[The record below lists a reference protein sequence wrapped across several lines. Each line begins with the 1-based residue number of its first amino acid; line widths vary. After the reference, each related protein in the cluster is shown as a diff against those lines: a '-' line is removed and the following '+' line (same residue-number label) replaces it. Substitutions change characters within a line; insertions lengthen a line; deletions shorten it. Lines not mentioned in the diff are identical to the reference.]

1 MSAPVLW
8 IVIPNCRRAGLFF
21 LRRWYRLTVALGTG
35 LALLLA
41 LLAWQLPV
49 NQTVILGPLSF
60 KIGDTLNILGRQF
73 TLLDSDR
80 PLVLVIYL
88 LAAIWFAAAYTGR
101 AGRMFVP
108 LGLVITGLLTAV
120 PAVDP
125 FLYAAMLVEL
135 IALVGVVMLS
145 RPGSTRAARR
155 PALFDLPDPGN
166 AFHLLHR
173 LAAHRRGSQPWRAGA
188 GQPGRH
194 LTGHRFCFLA
204 GNLSIPYLAAHGG

>member
-8 IVIPNCRRAGLFF
+8 IVIPIVAGAGLFF
-21 LRRWYRLTVALGTG
+21 LRRWYRLTVALGAG
-35 LALLLA
+35 LSLFLA

-49 NQTVILGPLSF
+49 DQAVILGPVSF
-60 KIGDTLNILGRQF
+60 KIGDTLSILGRQF

-88 LAAIWFAAAYTGR
+88 LAAIWFAPAYAGH

-120 PAVDP
+120 PAVNP

-135 IALVGVVMLS
+135 IALGVENGALDTAS
-145 RPGSTRAARR
+145 SARLFRRACAE
-155 PALFDLPDPGN
+155 L
-166 AFHLLHR
+166 
-173 LAAHRRGSQPWRAGA
+173 
-188 GQPGRH
+188 PGRESPAS
-194 LTGHRFCFLA
+194 LVGA
-204 GNLSIPYLAAHGG
+204 VPAHGVIARLGRQIVG